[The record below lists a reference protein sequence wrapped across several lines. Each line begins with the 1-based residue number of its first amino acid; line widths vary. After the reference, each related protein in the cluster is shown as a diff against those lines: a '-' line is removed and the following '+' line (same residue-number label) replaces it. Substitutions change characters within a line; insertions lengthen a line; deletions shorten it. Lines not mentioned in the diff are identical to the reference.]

1 MQKISLTFAKNILF
15 FIHSIQLSTVQTYQK
30 KTSINCNGQLI
41 SLKDPIVM
49 AIVNITPDSFYD
61 GGKYT
66 ENDLIVK
73 RVAQIIHEGADIVDI
88 GAYSSRPG
96 ATHITDKEESSR
108 IFSALEVIRKKF
120 PNIVISIDTFRSTIA
135 KKAVEEFQVGM
146 INDISAGNMDEKMFE
161 TVANLQV
168 PYVMMHMKGTPQNM
182 QQNPVYENII
192 KEIFAYFTNKI
203 SQLKLLGANDIIID
217 PGFGFSKSLE
227 HNYQLLSMLEKFQLF
242 DLPLLV
248 GVSRKSMIYKL
259 LKTSPKEALNGTAAL
274 HTIALQKGANIL
286 RVHDVKEA
294 REIIQINKMLQ

>member
-1 MQKISLTFAKNILF
+1 M
-15 FIHSIQLSTVQTYQK
+15 QTYQK
-30 KTSINCNGQLI
+30 RTSINCNGQLI
-41 SLKDPIVM
+41 SLEAPIVM

-73 RVAQIIHEGADIVDI
+73 RVAQVIREGADIVDI

-96 ATHITDKEESSR
+96 ATHITEKEESKR

-135 KKAVEEFQVGM
+135 KKAIEEFQVGM
-146 INDISAGNMDEKMFE
+146 INDISAGNMDVKMFE
-161 TVANLQV
+161 TIANLQV
-168 PYVMMHMKGTPQNM
+168 SYVMMHLKGTPQNM
-182 QQNPVYENII
+182 QQNTVYENII
-192 KEIFAYFTNKI
+192 KEIFSYFTDKI

-248 GVSRKSMIYKL
+248 GVSRKSMIYKPL
-259 LKTSPKEALNGTAAL
+259 QISPEEALNGTTAL